1 MSFKETA
8 ELNAMETTIAEA
20 EERVQTLDA
29 TLNDPSFYITRSQ
42 EAAKFSD
49 DLEAA
54 KAEVARLYLRW
65 DELEALRVALNV

>member
-1 MSFKETA
+1 
-8 ELNAMETTIAEA
+8 MEATIATA

-42 EAAKFSD
+42 EASKFSD

-65 DELEALRVALNV
+65 DELEAIRAAMNV